1 LRNDYETSTG
11 AMAIK
16 YLKYFLLFLVFFQN
30 NNTVFGQTNN
40 CSFRTDL
47 TVNLGLSCLDTLSL
61 SDILSNYNSVD
72 CPLATTSTWV
82 IVARDSFLLDS
93 LGNRVAFPTFAQI
106 NNSKGIY
113 SNTGYQWS
121 VVDTVGTYV
130 YDAFSY
136 NPADSG
142 WTYVGQGIFN
152 SEDNIDAYF
161 CCITDTLDQYGSF
174 RSVYFSQIDTMK
186 LGPGQFKPGLSSAWK
201 STQDSGKA
209 YTWPDNNF
217 RYFDTVIFK
226 PLVSGIYT
234 FHVGPIDTNGLQGP
248 KFNPAVA
255 VYRGNFNR
263 NNPGENLINFS
274 ASTFSAN
281 PAAGLGMELSTTA
294 GYFGLDN
301 IRDTLSP
308 WAQYKFPITRLSLP
322 LTAGE
327 QYTFVVT
334 HVDPSL
340 TLGTIDST
348 EYFRLFMVLD
358 SYSSTTSSPG
368 IFMQKIDSLTRNL
381 PLLRA
386 LQYHDFY
393 QGDLDS
399 VKLNQTVFQNHAVYQ
414 AGGQLLDAGQC
425 NIWNTYG
432 SIFVG
437 IPANDAIPEDILD
450 YSYLFNQSVSLT
462 DQMFYS
468 YGFKPYVIENCER
481 YEVII
486 NDLVEA
492 QGGDLGRPG
501 DDFGLPAL
509 NLVSHTVT
517 RTYRV
522 NDYNPKNDTASC
534 TVKMIF
540 QNPDL
545 SDVILP
551 HFTYNIDCD
560 DFYALNSSFVL
571 PNGNPSPEIS
581 GYPYLITLLGT
592 KALAPRYANLSASYN
607 DQAKVNLCGG
617 SRNFS
622 FTRVWTITDDAKPG
636 TNIIYNQ
643 IIRVYDFTPP
653 VIVSSPPLV
662 FNDSTDCKAT
672 VTIKRPEITET
683 CHDSVN
689 LKLYIT
695 DFRGLDLY
703 ANLNF
708 NDDSVVVELPSDTF
722 LVRYIAT
729 DSCNNMSNRSD
740 SIIVNFKIC
749 KDTTINISSSGEVN
763 LTGLD
768 LFVGDMESCGI
779 VSIQL
784 DSSNFTSSGIKT
796 VTSTYTYTDNSIST
810 CISQVTIVDNLPP
823 SLFLDNTFSPSLDGF
838 GSLNL
843 NVMDLVASAF
853 DNKTQFANLWFS
865 FESGTQVTNKILSC
879 SDVGQM
885 NLTVHVKDE
894 AGNMTQKSISINI
907 SDTGGACHCY
917 ATNLFLTSAQH
928 AERLYSV
935 SDRIIALNTIAT
947 GKRMEFKAANS
958 ITLRPGFTVQAG
970 AEFKASIGGCQVPQA
985 QASMLN
991 SVHEEMAP
999 EFFKKQTEVIREV
1012 VSQPQLEESTLK
1024 IYPNPS
1030 TGTFNLELSYF
1041 GFGQVADFRVM
1052 NLFGQPVWRTQWS
1065 VINGFDH
1072 RVFDLSHLPAGT
1084 YAYVLVIDGARI
1096 SGSQLIIMRR

>member
-1 LRNDYETSTG
+1 
-11 AMAIK
+11 MA
-16 YLKYFLLFLVFFQN
+16 LKRLFFLFLFFWQSALSA
-30 NNTVFGQTNN
+30 QTFN
-40 CSFRTDL
+40 CAFRTDL
-47 TVNLGLSCLDTLSL
+47 SVNLEDSCQYTLTL
-61 SDILSNYNSVD
+61 NDVLSNLNTGD
-72 CPLATTSTWV
+72 CTTANTSSWV

-93 LGNRVAFPTFAQI
+93 LGNRVPFPTFEQI
-106 NNSKGIY
+106 NNSVGIY
-113 SNTGYQWS
+113 SFTGFQWS
-121 VVDTVGTYV
+121 IVDTVGNFV

-136 NPADSG
+136 NASNLS
-142 WTYVGQGIFN
+142 WSYVGTGRFTA
-152 SEDNIDAYF
+152 EDNIDAYF
-161 CCITDTLDQYGSF
+161 CCITDTLDQYGAF
-174 RSVYFSQIDTMK
+174 RSVYYSQIDTMK
-186 LGPGQFKPGLSSAWK
+186 LGSGQFKPGLSSAWK

-209 YTWPDNNF
+209 YTWPDNNL

-226 PLVSGIYT
+226 PIISGIYT
-234 FHVGPIDTNGLQGP
+234 FHIGPIDTNGLQGP

-263 NNPGENLINFS
+263 DNPGENLVNFS

-281 PAAGLGMELSTTA
+281 PAGGLGMELYSTA

-301 IRDTLSP
+301 VRDTLSP

-322 LTAGE
+322 LTAGDN
-327 QYTFVVT
+327 YTFVVT
-334 HVDPSL
+334 HLDPSL
-340 TLGTIDST
+340 TLGTTDST
-348 EYFRLFMVLD
+348 EFFRLFMVLD
-358 SYSSTTSSPG
+358 SYSSVTASPG
-368 IFMQKIDSLTRNL
+368 IFMQKIDSVTRDL
-381 PLLRA
+381 PVLRA
-386 LQYHDFY
+386 IQYHDFL

-399 VKLNQTVFQNHAVYQ
+399 VKLNQTVFQNHAQYQ
-414 AGGQLLDAGQC
+414 AGGQLLAADQC
-425 NIWNTYG
+425 NVWTTAGLNL
-432 SIFVG
+432 VG
-437 IPANDAIPEDILD
+437 IPANDEVAEDILD
-450 YSYLFNQSVSLT
+450 YSYLFNQSISLT
-462 DQMFYS
+462 DLMFYR
-468 YGFKPYVIENCER
+468 YGFKPYVIENCEK
-481 YEVII
+481 YEVAIQDSI
-486 NDLVEA
+486 AKE
-492 QGGDLGRPG
+492 GGDIGRPG

-509 NLVSHTVT
+509 NLVSHTIT
-517 RTYRV
+517 RSFEV

-534 TVKMIF
+534 AVRMIF

-545 SDVILP
+545 GDVILP

-560 DFYALNSSFVL
+560 DFYALNSSFIL
-571 PNGNPSPEIS
+571 PNGNPSPELS

-592 KALAPRYANLSASYN
+592 KALSPRYANLSAAYN

-617 SRNFS
+617 TRNFS

-653 VIVSSPPLV
+653 VIVPSLPV
-662 FNDSTDCKAT
+662 VVNDSMDCRAT

-683 CHDSVN
+683 CHDSIN
-689 LKLYIT
+689 LKLYVT
-695 DFRGLDLY
+695 DFRGKDLY

-729 DSCNNMSNRSD
+729 DSCNNMTNHTD

-768 LFVGDMESCGI
+768 LFIGDMESCGI

-784 DSSNFTSSGIKT
+784 DTTNFTTSGTKT
-796 VTSTYTYTDNSIST
+796 VTSTYTYLDGSIST
-810 CISQVTIVDNLPP
+810 CVSQVEIIDSEGP
-823 SLFLDNTFSPSLDGF
+823 SLFLDNAFSPSLDGF

-843 NVMDLVASAF
+843 SVMDLVASAF
-853 DNKTQFANLWFS
+853 DNKTSFGNLWFS
-865 FESGTQVTNKILSC
+865 FESDSHVTNKILSC

-894 AGNMTQKSISINI
+894 AGNMTQKSITINI

-917 ATNLFLTSAQH
+917 ATNLYLSSSGLT
-928 AERLYSV
+928 ERLYSV

-947 GKRMEFKAANS
+947 GKRMEYKASNS

-999 EFFKKQTEVIREV
+999 EFFKKQSDEIREV
-1012 VSQPQLEESTLK
+1012 QQETEIQEESSLK
-1024 IYPNPS
+1024 VYPNPT

-1041 GFGQVADFRVM
+1041 GFGKVAEFRVV

-1072 RVFDLSHLPAGT
+1072 RIFDLSHLPAGT
-1084 YAYVLVIDGARI
+1084 YAYVLVVDGSRI